1 MPPSVRPRALLA
13 SALLSAL
20 VVACSGGASRDA
32 SSNAG
37 PPQYTGELPCA
48 DCAGIATTLTL
59 FPGDS
64 FLVAETY
71 KGTKEGDRN
80 YTSRGVWSSMADAVD
95 PSAGRIV
102 YLSPNQGMPRRFRQ
116 LGDSALRQLDKDGKE
131 FQSSANIILRRVP

>member
-20 VVACSGGASRDA
+20 VAACSGGAARDA

-37 PPQYTGELPCA
+37 PPRYTGELPCA

-64 FLVAETY
+64 FLIAETY

-131 FQSSANIILRRVP
+131 FESSANITLSRVP

>member
-1 MPPSVRPRALLA
+1 MPPSLRPLLA
-13 SALLSAL
+13 AALLSAF
-20 VVACSGGASRDA
+20 VFACSGGASRDA
-32 SSNAG
+32 TASAG
-37 PPQYTGELPCA
+37 PPKYTGELPCT

-64 FLVAETY
+64 FLIAETY

-95 PSAGRIV
+95 PAAGRIV

-116 LGDSALRQLDKDGKE
+116 LGDSALRQLDKDGRE
-131 FQSSANIILRRVP
+131 FESSANLILRRLP